1 MKVIR
6 CDMCGKESSM
16 SMHQSYIDLKP
27 IDLCT
32 ECHKKYG
39 KAKEEFDIEDRKLK
53 IEYEKKRQQTYSTI
67 IKKHGLKDLNE

>member
-6 CDMCGKESSM
+6 CDMCGKEDYM
-16 SMHQSYIDLKP
+16 NMHQCYIDLKS

-32 ECHKKYG
+32 ECHRKYG
-39 KAKEEFDIEDRKLK
+39 KAKEEFDIEDKKLTV
-53 IEYEKKRQQTYSTI
+53 EYEKKRQQVYSTI